1 LNTAFEIAKRISFY
15 KQKNYT
21 RFIVRLSIAA
31 TAISVAAIL
40 LTFSIVNG
48 FQSTISSKLYTFWG
62 HIQISAV
69 DGANLKEDSQVI
81 KNIQTIPN
89 IQSAS
94 AFLNQTM
101 VLGKDIEI
109 EGLNAKG
116 IADFTNIPN
125 LIQGRLIQKNSQTS
139 AKEIVLS
146 KNIAAK
152 LNIAIGDQVRLYFFQ
167 KNQVQERKLT
177 VVGLFHSGIEEYDLK
192 NVFVDIH
199 LLQQL
204 MQDPTAITGY
214 QINVKDLNKIAETQ
228 IDIQSKLPDNWVG
241 SASSDLYPQLFDW
254 IQVQNI
260 NRNITIV
267 IMLLIAV
274 VNLITCLLILLL
286 ERIPMIGSLNAM
298 GATNTMIQKV
308 FLYQASFIAWIG
320 IGLGVL
326 IGLGLSLLQLKFQW
340 IHLDES
346 AYLIDVLPIQIQPLQ
361 VVGVIFG
368 TAIICYLSF
377 LLPTIWIKKIS
388 PAKAIIPVATAAFK
402 DSAAP
407 YFGIVIGSVINDK
420 MGGRIPFDSL
430 PITNM
435 PSLAKAVVCI
445 DFPSST
451 AP

>member
-1 LNTAFEIAKRISFY
+1 MNTAFEIAKRISFY

-48 FQSTISSKLYTFWG
+48 FQSTISSKLYSFWG
-62 HIQISAV
+62 HIQISSV
-69 DGANLKEDSQVI
+69 NGANLKDDPQVI
-81 KNIQTIPN
+81 ENIKRISN

-101 VLGKDIEI
+101 VLAKDVEI

-116 IADFTNIPN
+116 IADFYSIPN
-125 LIQGRLIQKNSQTS
+125 LIQGRLIQSSSQS
-139 AKEIVLS
+139 PSKEIVLS
-146 KNIAAK
+146 KNIATK
-152 LNIAIGDQVRLYFFQ
+152 LKMVIGDQVSLYFFQ
-167 KNQVQERKLT
+167 NNQVQERKLT

-192 NVFVDIH
+192 NVFVDIQ
-199 LLQQL
+199 LLQQ
-204 MQDPTAITGY
+204 MIQAPAAVSGY
-214 QINVKDLNKIAETQ
+214 QIYLKDLSKIAETQ
-228 IDIQSKLPDNWVG
+228 NEIQSILPENWVN
-241 SASSDLYPQLFDW
+241 SASANLYPQLFDW

-260 NRNITIV
+260 NRNITII

-298 GATNTMIQKV
+298 GATHAMIQKV

-320 IGLGVL
+320 IGLGLL

-340 IHLDES
+340 VQLDES
-346 AYLIDVLPIQIQPLQ
+346 AYLIDTLPIQIQPLQ
-361 VVGVIFG
+361 VIGVVIG

-388 PAKAIIPVATAAFK
+388 PAKAI
-402 DSAAP
+402 
-407 YFGIVIGSVINDK
+407 
-420 MGGRIPFDSL
+420 RFD
-430 PITNM
+430 
-435 PSLAKAVVCI
+435 
-445 DFPSST
+445 
-451 AP
+451 

>member
-1 LNTAFEIAKRISFY
+1 LNTALEIAKRISFY

-48 FQSTISSKLYTFWG
+48 FQSTVSDKLFSFWG
-62 HIQISAV
+62 HLQISSV
-69 DGANLKEDSQVI
+69 SGANLSDEAQVAKKI
-81 KNIQTIPN
+81 KSIPN

-101 VLGKDIEI
+101 VLAKEIEI

-116 IADFTNIPN
+116 IADYASIPN
-125 LIQGRLIQKNSQTS
+125 LIQGRVIQSDGQS
-139 AKEIVLS
+139 SRKEIVLS
-146 KNIAAK
+146 KNLATK
-152 LNIAIGDQVRLYFFQ
+152 LHITIGDQVRLYFFQ
-167 KNQVQERKLT
+167 NNQVQERKLS

-204 MQDPTAITGY
+204 IQAPNAISGY
-214 QINVKDLNKIAETQ
+214 QIKVKDLSTIAQTQ
-228 IDIQSKLPDNWVG
+228 IDVQSNLPENWVATE
-241 SASSDLYPQLFDW
+241 SKNLYPQLFDW

-260 NRNITIV
+260 NRNITII
-267 IMLLIAV
+267 IMLFIAI

-286 ERIPMIGSLNAM
+286 ERVPMIGSLNAM
-298 GATNTMIQKV
+298 GATHAMIRKV
-308 FLYQASFIAWIG
+308 FLYQASFIACAG

-326 IGLGLSLLQLKFQW
+326 IGIGLSILQLKFQW
-340 IHLDES
+340 IQLDES

-361 VVGVIFG
+361 VIGVIVG
-368 TAIICYLSF
+368 TAILCYLSF

-388 PAKAIIPVATAAFK
+388 PAKAI
-402 DSAAP
+402 
-407 YFGIVIGSVINDK
+407 
-420 MGGRIPFDSL
+420 RFD
-430 PITNM
+430 
-435 PSLAKAVVCI
+435 
-445 DFPSST
+445 
-451 AP
+451 

>member
-62 HIQISAV
+62 HIQISTV
-69 DGANLKEDSQVI
+69 DGANLKEDTQVI

-228 IDIQSKLPDNWVG
+228 IDIQSKLPDNWVC
-241 SASSDLYPQLFDW
+241 SASSALYPQLFDW

-340 IHLDES
+340 IQLDES
-346 AYLIDVLPIQIQPLQ
+346 AYLIDILPIQIQPLQ
-361 VVGVIFG
+361 VIGVIFG
-368 TAIICYLSF
+368 TAIVSYLSF

-388 PAKAIIPVATAAFK
+388 PAKAIRF
-402 DSAAP
+402 
-407 YFGIVIGSVINDK
+407 N
-420 MGGRIPFDSL
+420 
-430 PITNM
+430 
-435 PSLAKAVVCI
+435 
-445 DFPSST
+445 
-451 AP
+451 

>member
-1 LNTAFEIAKRISFY
+1 MNTAFEIAKRISFY

-48 FQSTISSKLYTFWG
+48 FQSTVSNKLFSFWG
-62 HIQISAV
+62 HIQISSV
-69 DGANLKEDSQVI
+69 NGASLNDDAQVANQI
-81 KNIQTIPN
+81 KSISN
-89 IQSAS
+89 IQSSS

-101 VLGKDIEI
+101 VLAKDIEI

-116 IADFTNIPN
+116 IADFSSIPN
-125 LIQGRLIQKNSQTS
+125 LIQGRVIQS
-139 AKEIVLS
+139 AGPSPSKEIVLS
-146 KNIAAK
+146 KNMASK
-152 LNIAIGDQVRLYFFQ
+152 LHIAIGDQVRLYFFQ
-167 KNQVQERKLT
+167 NNQVQERRLS
-177 VVGLFHSGIEEYDLK
+177 VVGLFHSGIEAYDLK

-204 MQDPTAITGY
+204 IQAPTAITGY
-214 QINVKDLNKIAETQ
+214 QINVKALSTIAQTQ
-228 IDIQSKLPDNWVG
+228 IDIQSILPENWVA

-254 IQVQNI
+254 IQVQSI
-260 NRNITIV
+260 NRNITII
-267 IMLLIAV
+267 IMLFIAV

-286 ERIPMIGSLNAM
+286 ERVPMVGSLNAM
-298 GATNTMIQKV
+298 GASHAMIQKV
-308 FLYQASFIAWIG
+308 FLYQASFIACAG

-326 IGLGLSLLQLKFQW
+326 IGLGLSVLQLKFQW

-361 VVGVIFG
+361 VIGVIVG

-388 PAKAIIPVATAAFK
+388 PAKAI
-402 DSAAP
+402 
-407 YFGIVIGSVINDK
+407 
-420 MGGRIPFDSL
+420 RFD
-430 PITNM
+430 
-435 PSLAKAVVCI
+435 
-445 DFPSST
+445 
-451 AP
+451 

>member
-1 LNTAFEIAKRISFY
+1 MNTALEIAKRISFY

-48 FQSTISSKLYTFWG
+48 FQSTVSDKLFSFWG
-62 HIQISAV
+62 HLQISSV
-69 DGANLKEDSQVI
+69 SGANLSDEAQVAKKI
-81 KNIQTIPN
+81 KSIPN

-101 VLGKDIEI
+101 VLAKDIEI

-116 IADFTNIPN
+116 IADYSSIPN
-125 LIQGRLIQKNSQTS
+125 LIQGRIIQSDGLS
-139 AKEIVLS
+139 PSKEIVLS
-146 KNIAAK
+146 RNLATK
-152 LNIAIGDQVRLYFFQ
+152 LHITIGDQVRLYFFQ
-167 KNQVQERKLT
+167 NNQVQERKLS

-204 MQDPTAITGY
+204 IQAPNAISGY
-214 QINVKDLNKIAETQ
+214 QINVKDLSIIAQTQ
-228 IDIQSKLPDNWVG
+228 IDVQSNLPENWVA
-241 SASSDLYPQLFDW
+241 SASADIYPQLFDW

-260 NRNITIV
+260 NRNITII
-267 IMLLIAV
+267 IMLFIAI

-286 ERIPMIGSLNAM
+286 ERVPMIGSLNAM
-298 GATNTMIQKV
+298 GATHAMIRKV
-308 FLYQASFIAWIG
+308 FLYQASFIAFAG

-326 IGLGLSLLQLKFQW
+326 IGIGLSILQLKFQW
-340 IHLDES
+340 IQLDES

-361 VVGVIFG
+361 VIGVIVG
-368 TAIICYLSF
+368 TAIVCYLSF

-388 PAKAIIPVATAAFK
+388 PAKAI
-402 DSAAP
+402 
-407 YFGIVIGSVINDK
+407 
-420 MGGRIPFDSL
+420 RFD
-430 PITNM
+430 
-435 PSLAKAVVCI
+435 
-445 DFPSST
+445 
-451 AP
+451 

>member
-48 FQSTISSKLYTFWG
+48 FQSTISSKLYAFWG

-69 DGANLKEDSQVI
+69 NGANLRDEPQVI
-81 KNIQTIPN
+81 EKIKRISN

-101 VLGKDIEI
+101 VLAKDVEI

-116 IADFTNIPN
+116 IADFTSIPN
-125 LIQGRLIQKNSQTS
+125 LIQGRLIQSNGQSPS
-139 AKEIVLS
+139 KEIILS
-146 KNIAAK
+146 KNIATK
-152 LNIAIGDQVRLYFFQ
+152 LKIVIGDQVSLYFFQ
-167 KNQVQERKLT
+167 NDQVQERKLT

-192 NVFVDIH
+192 NVFVDIQ
-199 LLQQL
+199 LLQQ
-204 MQDPTAITGY
+204 MIKAPTVVTGY
-214 QINVKDLNKIAETQ
+214 QINLKDLSKIAETQ
-228 IDIQSKLPDNWVG
+228 NEIQSILPENWVN
-241 SASSDLYPQLFDW
+241 SASANLYPQLFDW

-260 NRNITIV
+260 NRNITII

-286 ERIPMIGSLNAM
+286 ERIPMIGSLSAM
-298 GATNTMIQKV
+298 GATHAMIQKV
-308 FLYQASFIAWIG
+308 FLYQASFIACIG
-320 IGLGVL
+320 IGLGLL

-340 IHLDES
+340 IQLDES
-346 AYLIDVLPIQIQPLQ
+346 AYLIDTLPIQIQPLQ
-361 VVGVIFG
+361 VISVVLG
-368 TAIICYLSF
+368 TAIVCYLSF

-388 PAKAIIPVATAAFK
+388 PAKAIRF
-402 DSAAP
+402 
-407 YFGIVIGSVINDK
+407 N
-420 MGGRIPFDSL
+420 
-430 PITNM
+430 
-435 PSLAKAVVCI
+435 
-445 DFPSST
+445 
-451 AP
+451 

>member
-1 LNTAFEIAKRISFY
+1 MNTAFEIAKRISFY

-48 FQSTISSKLYTFWG
+48 FQATISSKLYSFWG

-69 DGANLKEDSQVI
+69 GGSNLIDDPKVTNKI
-81 KNIQTIPN
+81 KAINN
-89 IQSAS
+89 LQSVS

-101 VLGKDIEI
+101 VLAKDIEI

-116 IADFTNIPN
+116 IADLKSIPN
-125 LIQGRLIQKNSQTS
+125 LIQGRIIQNNHPSLS
-139 AKEIVLS
+139 KEIVLS
-146 KNIAAK
+146 KNLATK
-152 LNIAIGDQVRLYFFQ
+152 LNIVVGDEVRLYFFQ
-167 KNQVQERKLT
+167 KDQVQERKLK

-199 LLQQL
+199 LLQQ
-204 MQDPTAITGY
+204 MIQTPAAITGY
-214 QINVKDLNKIAETQ
+214 QINVKDLSKIDEVQTK
-228 IDIQSKLPDNWVG
+228 IQSILPDNWVS

-267 IMLLIAV
+267 IMLLIAI

-298 GATNTMIQKV
+298 GATHIMIQKV

-326 IGLGLSLLQLKFQW
+326 IGVGLSLLQLKFQW
-340 IHLDES
+340 IRMDES
-346 AYLIDVLPIQIQPLQ
+346 AYLINVLPIQIQPLQ
-361 VVGVIFG
+361 VVGVIVG

-377 LLPTIWIKKIS
+377 LLPTIWVKRIS
-388 PAKAIIPVATAAFK
+388 PAKAI
-402 DSAAP
+402 
-407 YFGIVIGSVINDK
+407 
-420 MGGRIPFDSL
+420 RFD
-430 PITNM
+430 
-435 PSLAKAVVCI
+435 
-445 DFPSST
+445 
-451 AP
+451 

>member
-1 LNTAFEIAKRISFY
+1 VNTAFEIAKRISFY

-48 FQSTISSKLYTFWG
+48 FQSTISSKLYSFWG
-62 HIQISAV
+62 HIQISAIN
-69 DGANLKEDSQVI
+69 GANINDDSQVTKKI
-81 KNIQTIPN
+81 KRISN
-89 IQSAS
+89 IQSVS

-101 VLGKDIEI
+101 VLAKDVEI

-116 IADFTNIPN
+116 IADFNSIPN
-125 LIQGRLIQKNSQTS
+125 LTQGRLIQSNGQSPS
-139 AKEIVLS
+139 KEIVLS
-146 KNIAAK
+146 KNIAVK
-152 LNIAIGDQVRLYFFQ
+152 LKMVIGDQVSLYFFQ
-167 KNQVQERKLT
+167 NNQVQERKLT

-192 NVFVDIH
+192 NVFVDIQ
-199 LLQQL
+199 LLQQ
-204 MQDPTAITGY
+204 MIQAPAAITGY
-214 QINVKDLNKIAETQ
+214 QINLKDLSKIAETQ
-228 IDIQSKLPDNWVG
+228 NEIQSILPDNWVN
-241 SASSDLYPQLFDW
+241 SASANLYPQLFDW

-260 NRNITIV
+260 NRNITII

-298 GATNTMIQKV
+298 GATHAMIQKV

-320 IGLGVL
+320 IGLGLL

-340 IHLDES
+340 IQLDES
-346 AYLIDVLPIQIQPLQ
+346 AYLIDTLPIQIQPLQ
-361 VVGVIFG
+361 VIGVVIG

-388 PAKAIIPVATAAFK
+388 PAKAI
-402 DSAAP
+402 
-407 YFGIVIGSVINDK
+407 
-420 MGGRIPFDSL
+420 RFD
-430 PITNM
+430 
-435 PSLAKAVVCI
+435 
-445 DFPSST
+445 
-451 AP
+451 

>member
-1 LNTAFEIAKRISFY
+1 MNTAFEIAKRISFY

-48 FQSTISSKLYTFWG
+48 FQSTISNKLYSFWG
-62 HIQISAV
+62 HIQISALN
-69 DGANLKEDSQVI
+69 GANINDDSQFTKKI
-81 KNIQTIPN
+81 KRISN
-89 IQSAS
+89 IQSVS

-101 VLGKDIEI
+101 VLAKDVEI

-116 IADFTNIPN
+116 IADFTSIPN
-125 LIQGRLIQKNSQTS
+125 LIQGRLIQSNGQSS
-139 AKEIVLS
+139 SKEIVLS
-146 KNIAAK
+146 KNIATK
-152 LNIAIGDQVRLYFFQ
+152 LKMVIGDQVSLYFFQ
-167 KNQVQERKLT
+167 NNQVQERKLT

-192 NVFVDIH
+192 NVYVDIQ
-199 LLQQL
+199 LLQQ
-204 MQDPTAITGY
+204 MIQAPSAITGY
-214 QINVKDLNKIAETQ
+214 QINLKDLSKIAETQ
-228 IDIQSKLPDNWVG
+228 NEIQSILPDNWVN
-241 SASSDLYPQLFDW
+241 SASANLYPQLFDW

-298 GATNTMIQKV
+298 GATHAMIQKV

-320 IGLGVL
+320 IALGVL

-340 IHLDES
+340 IQLDES

-361 VVGVIFG
+361 VIGVIVG
-368 TAIICYLSF
+368 TAIVCYLSF

-388 PAKAIIPVATAAFK
+388 PAKAIRF
-402 DSAAP
+402 
-407 YFGIVIGSVINDK
+407 N
-420 MGGRIPFDSL
+420 
-430 PITNM
+430 
-435 PSLAKAVVCI
+435 
-445 DFPSST
+445 
-451 AP
+451 

>member
-1 LNTAFEIAKRISFY
+1 MNTAFEIAKRISFY

-48 FQSTISSKLYTFWG
+48 FQTTISSKLYSFWG

-69 DGANLKEDSQVI
+69 NGANLKDDPKIIEKI
-81 KNIQTIPN
+81 KRISN

-101 VLGKDIEI
+101 VLAKDVEI

-116 IADFTNIPN
+116 IADFTSIPN
-125 LIQGRLIQKNSQTS
+125 LIQGRLIQSNGQSPS
-139 AKEIVLS
+139 KEIVLS
-146 KNIAAK
+146 KNIATK
-152 LNIAIGDQVRLYFFQ
+152 LKMVIGDQVSLYFFQ
-167 KNQVQERKLT
+167 NNQVQERKLT

-192 NVFVDIH
+192 NVFVDIQ
-199 LLQQL
+199 LLQQ
-204 MQDPTAITGY
+204 MIQVPAAVTGY
-214 QINVKDLNKIAETQ
+214 QINLKDLSKIAETQ
-228 IDIQSKLPDNWVG
+228 NEIQSILPENWVN
-241 SASSDLYPQLFDW
+241 SASANLYPQLFDW

-260 NRNITIV
+260 NRNITIM

-298 GATNTMIQKV
+298 GARHAMIQKV

-340 IHLDES
+340 IQLDES

-361 VVGVIFG
+361 VIGVIVG
-368 TAIICYLSF
+368 TAIVCYLSF
-377 LLPTIWIKKIS
+377 LLPTIWIKKMS
-388 PAKAIIPVATAAFK
+388 PAKAI
-402 DSAAP
+402 
-407 YFGIVIGSVINDK
+407 
-420 MGGRIPFDSL
+420 RFD
-430 PITNM
+430 
-435 PSLAKAVVCI
+435 
-445 DFPSST
+445 
-451 AP
+451 

>member
-1 LNTAFEIAKRISFY
+1 LNTAFEIAKRISFH

-48 FQSTISSKLYTFWG
+48 FQATISSKLYSFWG
-62 HIQISAV
+62 HIQISTV
-69 DGANLKEDSQVI
+69 GGSSLIDDPKVTNKI
-81 KNIQTIPN
+81 KTFNN

-101 VLGKDIEI
+101 VLAKDVEI

-116 IADFTNIPN
+116 IADFTSIPN
-125 LIQGRLIQKNSQTS
+125 LIQGRFIQSNIQSP

-146 KNIAAK
+146 KNMATK
-152 LNIAIGDQVRLYFFQ
+152 LNIVIGDQVRLYFFQ
-167 KNQVQERKLT
+167 KDQVQERKLT

-192 NVFVDIH
+192 NVFVDIQ
-199 LLQQL
+199 LLQQ
-204 MQDPTAITGY
+204 MIQAPAAITGY
-214 QINVKDLNKIAETQ
+214 QINVKELSKIDEAQ
-228 IDIQSKLPDNWVG
+228 NQIQSILPDNWVS
-241 SASSDLYPQLFDW
+241 SASSALYPQLFDW

-267 IMLLIAV
+267 IMLLIAI

-298 GATNTMIQKV
+298 GATHAMIQKV
-308 FLYQASFIAWIG
+308 FLYQASFIACIG
-320 IGLGVL
+320 IGLGVML
-326 IGLGLSLLQLKFQW
+326 GVGLSLLQLKFQW
-340 IHLDES
+340 IRLDES

-361 VVGVIFG
+361 VVGVVVG

-377 LLPTIWIKKIS
+377 LLPTIWVKRIS
-388 PAKAIIPVATAAFK
+388 PAKAI
-402 DSAAP
+402 
-407 YFGIVIGSVINDK
+407 
-420 MGGRIPFDSL
+420 RFD
-430 PITNM
+430 
-435 PSLAKAVVCI
+435 
-445 DFPSST
+445 
-451 AP
+451 

>member
-48 FQSTISSKLYTFWG
+48 FQSTISSKLYSFWG

-69 DGANLKEDSQVI
+69 NSTNLKEDSLVA
-81 KNIQTIPN
+81 KNIKKISN

-101 VLGKDIEI
+101 VLAKDVEI

-116 IADFTNIPN
+116 IADFTSIPN
-125 LIQGRLIQKNSQTS
+125 LIQGRLIQSNGQSS
-139 AKEIVLS
+139 SKEIILS
-146 KNIAAK
+146 KNIATK
-152 LNIAIGDQVRLYFFQ
+152 LKIVIGDQVSLYFFQ
-167 KNQVQERKLT
+167 NDQVQERKLT

-192 NVFVDIH
+192 NIFVDIQ
-199 LLQQL
+199 LLQQ
-204 MQDPTAITGY
+204 MIQVPNAITGY
-214 QINVKDLNKIAETQ
+214 QINVNDLSKIAETQ
-228 IDIQSKLPDNWVG
+228 NEIQSILPDNWVNIA
-241 SASSDLYPQLFDW
+241 SADIYPQLFDW

-260 NRNITIV
+260 NRNITII

-298 GATNTMIQKV
+298 GATHSMIQKV
-308 FLYQASFIAWIG
+308 FLYQASFIACIG
-320 IGLGVL
+320 IGLGLLV
-326 IGLGLSLLQLKFQW
+326 GLGLSLLQLKFQW
-340 IHLDES
+340 IQLDES
-346 AYLIDVLPIQIQPLQ
+346 AYLIDTLPIQIKPLQ
-361 VVGVIFG
+361 VFGVVLG

-377 LLPTIWIKKIS
+377 LLPTIWIRKIS
-388 PAKAIIPVATAAFK
+388 PAKAI
-402 DSAAP
+402 
-407 YFGIVIGSVINDK
+407 
-420 MGGRIPFDSL
+420 RFD
-430 PITNM
+430 
-435 PSLAKAVVCI
+435 
-445 DFPSST
+445 
-451 AP
+451 

>member
-1 LNTAFEIAKRISFY
+1 MNTAFEIAKRISFY

-241 SASSDLYPQLFDW
+241 SASSALYPQLFDW

-340 IHLDES
+340 IQLDES

-368 TAIICYLSF
+368 TAIVCYLSF

-388 PAKAIIPVATAAFK
+388 PAKAI
-402 DSAAP
+402 
-407 YFGIVIGSVINDK
+407 
-420 MGGRIPFDSL
+420 RFD
-430 PITNM
+430 
-435 PSLAKAVVCI
+435 
-445 DFPSST
+445 
-451 AP
+451 